1 MNSDNDMSAIILSG
15 SSDDDTAE
23 VIAENKQRVRD
34 LMLMIEY
41 QEWSYSSSST
51 QVVIPRSYW
60 LSRGF
65 NDEYAERMSTFLGRM
80 RKYSHQL
87 RRGDSIEEID
97 LWNRHQLSFLHD
109 DILLPYWRELVN
121 ALVQYQKFS
130 HRETYGMESFI
141 IWNVE
146 LHPSILGLLAP
157 ALKTIPMK
165 GLILGYNHFGRE
177 GLSFI
182 SDILQ
187 TNKSL
192 EGIGLR
198 ENRIERIEDMQ
209 RICKSINI
217 SSSHSQLGLLG
228 CINGNDTGM
237 LHTIFDSSLHLEK
250 ILLSDNGIDSQGA
263 AVIASSISTNPVL
276 KMLDVG
282 DNNLGDNGTIL
293 LSFALE
299 HNTNLEKIY
308 IGNNNITH
316 LGRQALIEVLFNAS
330 SLNSCAN
337 SNHTCNI
344 FGIEHDISPINR
356 FNDPAVNR
364 AMKIFT
370 MLAGSTDRGE
380 FFNLACL
387 GDLSYKLIPH
397 VLTLAQNF
405 TFGLDNVAV
414 SSVFELLRSWAVSQ
428 DV

>member
-1 MNSDNDMSAIILSG
+1 MSAIILPG
-15 SSDDDTAE
+15 SLDDDTDTGEEVAE
-23 VIAENKQRVRD
+23 TENKRRVRD

-41 QEWSYSSSST
+41 QEWLYSSA

-60 LSRGF
+60 LSCGF
-65 NDEYAERMSTFLGRM
+65 DDEYAERMSTFLGRM

-121 ALVQYQKFS
+121 ALIQYQKFS
-130 HRETYGMESFI
+130 HRQTYGMESFI

-146 LHPSILGLLAP
+146 LHPSVLGLLAP
-157 ALKTIPMK
+157 ALKTLPMK
-165 GLILGYNHFGRE
+165 GLILGYNQLGRE
-177 GLSFI
+177 GSSFI
-182 SDILQ
+182 TDILQ
-187 TNKSL
+187 TNESL

-209 RICKSINI
+209 RLCESINK
-217 SSSHSQLGLLG
+217 SSSQTQLGLLG

-237 LHTIFDSSLHLEK
+237 LHTIFDSSRHLEK
-250 ILLSDNGIDSQGA
+250 ILLSDNGIGSQGA
-263 AVIASSISTNPVL
+263 AVIASFISTNPVL
-276 KMLDVG
+276 KMLDLG
-282 DNNLGDNGTIL
+282 DNNLGDNGAIL

-299 HNTNLEKIY
+299 SNTHLEKIY
-308 IGNNNITH
+308 LGNNNITR

-330 SLNSCAN
+330 SLNACAV

-344 FGIEHDISPINR
+344 FGLEFDISPINR
-356 FNDPAVNR
+356 FNDPTVNR
-364 AMKIFT
+364 TMKIFT
-370 MLAGSTDRGE
+370 MLTGSIDKGD

-405 TFGLDNVAV
+405 TFELDNVAI

>member
-1 MNSDNDMSAIILSG
+1 
-15 SSDDDTAE
+15 
-23 VIAENKQRVRD
+23 
-34 LMLMIEY
+34 MLMIEY
-41 QEWSYSSSST
+41 QEWLYSSA

-60 LSRGF
+60 LSCGF
-65 NDEYAERMSTFLGRM
+65 DDEYAERMSTFLGRM

-121 ALVQYQKFS
+121 ALIQYQKFS
-130 HRETYGMESFI
+130 HRQTYGMESFI

-146 LHPSILGLLAP
+146 LHPSVLGLLAP
-157 ALKTIPMK
+157 ALKTLPMK
-165 GLILGYNHFGRE
+165 GLILGYNQLGRE
-177 GLSFI
+177 GSSFI
-182 SDILQ
+182 TDILQ
-187 TNKSL
+187 TNESL

-209 RICKSINI
+209 RLCESINK
-217 SSSHSQLGLLG
+217 SSSQTQLGLLG

-237 LHTIFDSSLHLEK
+237 LHTIFDSSRHLEK
-250 ILLSDNGIDSQGA
+250 ILLSDNGIGSQGA
-263 AVIASSISTNPVL
+263 AVIASFISTNPVL
-276 KMLDVG
+276 KMLDLG
-282 DNNLGDNGTIL
+282 DNNLGDNGAIL

-299 HNTNLEKIY
+299 SNTHLEKIY
-308 IGNNNITH
+308 LGNNNITR

-330 SLNSCAN
+330 SLNACAV

-344 FGIEHDISPINR
+344 FGLEFDISPINR
-356 FNDPAVNR
+356 FNDPTVNR
-364 AMKIFT
+364 TMKIFT
-370 MLAGSTDRGE
+370 MLTGSIDKGD

-405 TFGLDNVAV
+405 TFELDNVAI

>member
-1 MNSDNDMSAIILSG
+1 
-15 SSDDDTAE
+15 
-23 VIAENKQRVRD
+23 
-34 LMLMIEY
+34 
-41 QEWSYSSSST
+41 
-51 QVVIPRSYW
+51 
-60 LSRGF
+60 
-65 NDEYAERMSTFLGRM
+65 
-80 RKYSHQL
+80 
-87 RRGDSIEEID
+87 
-97 LWNRHQLSFLHD
+97 
-109 DILLPYWRELVN
+109 
-121 ALVQYQKFS
+121 
-130 HRETYGMESFI
+130 MESFI

-165 GLILGYNHFGRE
+165 GLILGYNQFGRE

-182 SDILQ
+182 ADILQ
-187 TNKSL
+187 TNKYL

-209 RICKSINI
+209 RICKSITT

-237 LHTIFDSSLHLEK
+237 LHTIFDYCRHLEK
-250 ILLSDNGIDSQGA
+250 ILLSDNVIGSQGA
-263 AVIASSISTNPVL
+263 AVIASFISTNPVL
-276 KMLDVG
+276 KMLDLG
-282 DNNLGDNGTIL
+282 DNNLGDTGAIL
-293 LSFALE
+293 LSFSLE
-299 HNTNLEKIY
+299 NNTHLEKIY
-308 IGNNNITH
+308 LGNNNITR

-330 SLNSCAN
+330 SLNSCSA
-337 SNHTCNI
+337 SNHRCNI
-344 FGIEHDISPINR
+344 FGLDYDISPINR

-370 MLAGSTDRGE
+370 MLAGSTDKGE

-405 TFGLDNVAV
+405 IFGLDNVAIT
-414 SSVFELLRSWAVSQ
+414 SVFELLRSWAVSQ